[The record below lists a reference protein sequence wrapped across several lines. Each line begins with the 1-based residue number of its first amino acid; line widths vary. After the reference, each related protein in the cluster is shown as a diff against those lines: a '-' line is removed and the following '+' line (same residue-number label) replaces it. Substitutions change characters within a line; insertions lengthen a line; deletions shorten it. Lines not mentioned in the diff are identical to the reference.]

1 MAAHLIDMG
10 LVVRLKRVLVLVV
23 VMGLLKFGFLRGVRL
38 GFLSRRV
45 WGEVAIAM
53 VLGFEF
59 EISNRERERV
69 EVAGLVEMM
78 NIGMIFKGDI
88 RYESNECVLYLYDIL
103 NYILEYILLG

>member
-59 EISNRERERV
+59 EIADRSQTERERERERV
-69 EVAGLVEMM
+69 WGWWH
-78 NIGMIFKGDI
+78 
-88 RYESNECVLYLYDIL
+88 
-103 NYILEYILLG
+103 

>member
-1 MAAHLIDMG
+1 MIDMG

-23 VMGLLKFGFLRGVRL
+23 VLKFGFLRGVRL

-59 EISNRERERV
+59 KISNTERERERERV
-69 EVAGLVEMM
+69 GVGGNDECRC
-78 NIGMIFKGDI
+78 DI
-88 RYESNECVLYLYDIL
+88 
-103 NYILEYILLG
+103 

>member
-1 MAAHLIDMG
+1 MIDMG
-10 LVVRLKRVLVLVV
+10 LAVRLKRVLVLVV

-53 VLGFEF
+53 VLSFEF
-59 EISNRERERV
+59 EISNGEKERERER
-69 EVAGLVEMM
+69 ELGLVEMM

-88 RYESNECVLYLYDIL
+88 RYESNECVLYLYGIL
-103 NYILEYILLG
+103 NYILEHMLLG

>member
-23 VMGLLKFGFLRGVRL
+23 VLKFGFLRGVRL

-59 EISNRERERV
+59 EISHTQRERERERERV
-69 EVAGLVEMM
+69 GVGGNDECWC
-78 NIGMIFKGDI
+78 DI
-88 RYESNECVLYLYDIL
+88 
-103 NYILEYILLG
+103 

>member
-53 VLGFEF
+53 VLGFKF
-59 EISNRERERV
+59 KISNTERERESWV
-69 EVAGLVEMM
+69 GGNDE
-78 NIGMIFKGDI
+78 
-88 RYESNECVLYLYDIL
+88 YWYDI
-103 NYILEYILLG
+103 

>member
-1 MAAHLIDMG
+1 
-10 LVVRLKRVLVLVV
+10 
-23 VMGLLKFGFLRGVRL
+23 MGLLKFGFLRGVRL

-45 WGEVAIAM
+45 WGEVTIAM

-59 EISNRERERV
+59 KISNRERARER
-69 EVAGLVEMM
+69 ERELGLVEMM

>member
-1 MAAHLIDMG
+1 MAAHLIDMD
-10 LVVRLKRVLVLVV
+10 LVGRLKRVLVLVV

-53 VLGFEF
+53 VLGFEC
-59 EISNRERERV
+59 EISNRERERERERERV

-88 RYESNECVLYLYDIL
+88 RYESNECVL
-103 NYILEYILLG
+103 

>member
-1 MAAHLIDMG
+1 MAAHLIDMD
-10 LVVRLKRVLVLVV
+10 LVGRLKRVLVLVV

-59 EISNRERERV
+59 EISNRERERERERV
-69 EVAGLVEMM
+69 ELAGLVEMM

-88 RYESNECVLYLYDIL
+88 RYESNECVL
-103 NYILEYILLG
+103 

>member
-53 VLGFEF
+53 VLGFKF
-59 EISNRERERV
+59 KISNTERERERV
-69 EVAGLVEMM
+69 GLVEMM

-88 RYESNECVLYLYDIL
+88 RYESNECVL
-103 NYILEYILLG
+103 

>member
-1 MAAHLIDMG
+1 MIDMG
-10 LVVRLKRVLVLVV
+10 LVVRLKRALVLEV

-59 EISNRERERV
+59 EIADRSQTERERERERV
-69 EVAGLVEMM
+69 
-78 NIGMIFKGDI
+78 
-88 RYESNECVLYLYDIL
+88 
-103 NYILEYILLG
+103 

>member
-10 LVVRLKRVLVLVV
+10 LGVRLKRVLVLVV

-59 EISNRERERV
+59 EISNRERERERERV

-88 RYESNECVLYLYDIL
+88 RYESNECVL
-103 NYILEYILLG
+103 